1 MKCPNCNY
9 DGAEVIDTRPAHT
22 RIVRRRKC
30 KTCQHKYTTWEMP
43 ESELADLRKRAGMIE
58 DLRKIIL
65 GDKK

>member
-9 DGAEVIDTRPAHT
+9 DGVEVIDSRPAHS

-30 KTCQHKYTTWEMP
+30 KTCGHKYTTWEVP
-43 ESELADLRKRAGMIE
+43 ADELAELRKRASALD

-65 GDKK
+65 GEKK